1 MASAQ
6 ITLKRKGKLVCRNS
20 AKACCKIAIVRQ
32 VQQTAI
38 QKQTGDVKNGGHIEG
53 DPQDA
58 SAVEDRSVDFA

>member
-38 QKQTGDVKNGGHIEG
+38 QKQTGDVKNGGHI
-53 DPQDA
+53 
-58 SAVEDRSVDFA
+58 